1 MSKIFST
8 TVKAVLNTAAVWKYR
23 GFNDHGYGLD

>member
-8 TVKAVLNTAAVWKYR
+8 TVKAVLDSLDAPKPKGYSDQGYR
-23 GFNDHGYGLD
+23 KD